1 MAENNAS
8 TIYKKKM
15 SLVIVPLSK
24 VASSCPYQ
32 KAEFVLY

>member
-1 MAENNAS
+1 MAGNNAS
-8 TIYKKKM
+8 TIYKKM

-24 VASSCPYQ
+24 VSSCCPYQ